1 MTGKIT
7 VGTIQDTAG
16 NTVASTY
23 VTNGV
28 AKAWVNYEHSS
39 SITVRD
45 SLNQSSMT
53 DFGVGYAFTNFTN
66 QFSTLGYSQTA
77 STHVIAL
84 HILVQ
89 LGVSILFGYVS
100 GVCLYE
106 RRNITAFVWF
116 SLGVQFHWP
125 RGWACFAHMGFHH
138 TAC

>member
-77 STHVIAL
+77 SGRAEGQAINGGGNNTT
-84 HILVQ
+84 
-89 LGVSILFGYVS
+89 GRVSYVS
-100 GVCLYE
+100 FNGSGAQVDCDT
-106 RRNITAFVWF
+106 NCI
-116 SLGVQFHWP
+116 
-125 RGWACFAHMGFHH
+125 ACHGDLA
-138 TAC
+138 